1 MSLDRSLK
9 SGGSLAQHRSVLTRA
24 ERITK
29 LKNEGEFGPN
39 ANPLGLP
46 KTISPRLAVRKKVKV
61 KKAEGAAEGAAEGD
75 VAAPAAAPVA
85 AAPAAKG
92 KKK

>member
-29 LKNEGEFGPN
+29 MKNDGTFGPE

-46 KTISPRLAVRKKVKV
+46 KTLSPRAAVRKKVKV
-61 KKAEGAAEGAAEGD
+61 KKAEGAVEGD
-75 VAAPAAAPVA
+75 VAAPAVAVVAETPV
-85 AAPAAKG
+85 AKG